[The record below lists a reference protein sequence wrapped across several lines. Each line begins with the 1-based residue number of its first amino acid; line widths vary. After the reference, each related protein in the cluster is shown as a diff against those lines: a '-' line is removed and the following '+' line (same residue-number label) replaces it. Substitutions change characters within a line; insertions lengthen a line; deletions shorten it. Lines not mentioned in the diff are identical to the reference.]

1 MSESW
6 QVCPDTWLW
15 EVVGIA
21 RPKLQTT
28 LFNFLSN
35 RNQHQHIR
43 YPFWKCNLLQAK
55 DFCSLNLKYFCK
67 LSNLVKG
74 KLSNLVKGKTTMI

>member
-28 LFNFLSN
+28 LLNFLSN
-35 RNQHQHIR
+35 CFETSTSISGTHFGRVSCFKQEISA
-43 YPFWKCNLLQAK
+43 AK
-55 DFCSLNLKYFCK
+55 
-67 LSNLVKG
+67 
-74 KLSNLVKGKTTMI
+74 T